1 MERTISVED
10 RIRRAE
16 EIYYRRR
23 QQEVPK
29 EQYEYIPKK
38 EKNIKEK
45 KNVKLLKKMI
55 NQIIVCLIIYS
66 VFYIIINN
74 NYIFSE
80 DFSNKLKEI
89 MNQDIDIQK
98 IYSYITVKGEE
109 ILEKIKGNEQS
120 ETNDQNNIE
129 SEQNIVDNGENIGG
143 AEEQTE
149 EGTENVGEN
158 SVTVETEEVQTEQV
172 VELSQ
177 MEQDALYIKNSINF
191 IKPVEGVISSKFG
204 LRNPTV
210 ETVPKNH
217 TGTDIAANMGTKI
230 VSATE
235 GTVTLVSTE
244 GDYGN
249 HIKIQVN
256 DVIILYA
263 HCKELLVKEGDVIK
277 QGQEIATVGSTG
289 NSTGPHLH
297 FEIRYQDRYV
307 DPELILEL

>member
-16 EIYYRRR
+16 EIYYRRK
-23 QQEVPK
+23 QKEIPK
-29 EQYEYIPKK
+29 EEYGYIPERKTIK
-38 EKNIKEK
+38 KEK
-45 KNVKLLKKMI
+45 KNIRLLKKMI

-66 VFYIIINN
+66 VFYMIINN

-89 MNQDIDIQK
+89 MSYDIDIQK
-98 IYSYITVKGEE
+98 FFSYITVNGNK
-109 ILEKIKGNEQS
+109 ILEKMNSNKQS
-120 ETNDQNNIE
+120 ENK
-129 SEQNIVDNGENIGG
+129 EQNSIDNNQNLVNNEENIGG
-143 AEEQTE
+143 AEEQAE
-149 EGTENVGEN
+149 ETSDSAEDNLET
-158 SVTVETEEVQTEQV
+158 SETEQNEQV
-172 VELSQ
+172 VELTQ

-217 TGTDIAANMGTKI
+217 TGTDIAANLGTQI

-235 GTVTLVSTE
+235 GTVILASSE

-249 HIKIQVN
+249 HLKIQVN
-256 DVIILYA
+256 DIVILYA
-263 HCKELLVKEGDVIK
+263 HCKELLVKEGDVIQ
-277 QGQEIATVGSTG
+277 QGQAIATVGSTG

-307 DPELILEL
+307 DPELILQL

>member
-16 EIYYRRR
+16 EIYYRRK
-23 QQEVPK
+23 QKEIPK
-29 EQYEYIPKK
+29 EEYEYMPERKTIK
-38 EKNIKEK
+38 KEK
-45 KNVKLLKKMI
+45 KNIRLLKKMI

-66 VFYIIINN
+66 VFYMIINN

-89 MNQDIDIQK
+89 MSYDIDIQK
-98 IYSYITVKGEE
+98 FFSYITVNGNK
-109 ILEKIKGNEQS
+109 ILEKMNSNKQS
-120 ETNDQNNIE
+120 ENK
-129 SEQNIVDNGENIGG
+129 EQNSIDNNQNLVNNEENIGG
-143 AEEQTE
+143 AEEQAEATSDSAE
-149 EGTENVGEN
+149 DNLET
-158 SVTVETEEVQTEQV
+158 SETEQNEQV
-172 VELSQ
+172 VELTQ

-217 TGTDIAANMGTKI
+217 TGTDIAANLGTPI

-235 GTVTLVSTE
+235 GTVILASSE

-249 HIKIQVN
+249 HLKIQVN
-256 DVIILYA
+256 DIVILYA
-263 HCKELLVKEGDVIK
+263 HCKELLVKEGDVIQ
-277 QGQEIATVGSTG
+277 QGQAIATVGSTG

-307 DPELILEL
+307 DPELILQL

>member
-16 EIYYRRR
+16 EIYYRRK
-23 QQEVPK
+23 QKEIPK
-29 EQYEYIPKK
+29 EEYGYIPERKTIK
-38 EKNIKEK
+38 KEK
-45 KNVKLLKKMI
+45 KNIRLLKKMI

-66 VFYIIINN
+66 VFYMIINN

-89 MNQDIDIQK
+89 MSYDIDIQK
-98 IYSYITVKGEE
+98 FFSYITVNGNK
-109 ILEKIKGNEQS
+109 ILEKMNSNKQS
-120 ETNDQNNIE
+120 ENK
-129 SEQNIVDNGENIGG
+129 EQNSIDNNQNLVNNEENIGG
-143 AEEQTE
+143 AEEQAEATSDSAE
-149 EGTENVGEN
+149 DNLET
-158 SVTVETEEVQTEQV
+158 SETEQNEQV
-172 VELSQ
+172 VELTQ

-217 TGTDIAANMGTKI
+217 TGTDIAANLGTPI

-235 GTVTLVSTE
+235 GTVILASSE

-249 HIKIQVN
+249 HLKIQVN
-256 DVIILYA
+256 DIVILYA
-263 HCKELLVKEGDVIK
+263 HCKELLVKEGDVIQ
-277 QGQEIATVGSTG
+277 QGQAIATVGSTG

-307 DPELILEL
+307 DPQLILQL

>member
-16 EIYYRRR
+16 EIYYRRK
-23 QQEVPK
+23 QKEIPK
-29 EQYEYIPKK
+29 EEYGYIPERKTIK
-38 EKNIKEK
+38 KEK
-45 KNVKLLKKMI
+45 KNIRLLKKMI

-66 VFYIIINN
+66 VFYMIINN

-89 MNQDIDIQK
+89 MSYDIDIQK
-98 IYSYITVKGEE
+98 FFSYITVNGNK
-109 ILEKIKGNEQS
+109 ILEKMNSNKQS
-120 ETNDQNNIE
+120 ENK
-129 SEQNIVDNGENIGG
+129 EQNSIDNNQNLVNNEENIGG
-143 AEEQTE
+143 AEEQAEATSDSAE
-149 EGTENVGEN
+149 DNLET
-158 SVTVETEEVQTEQV
+158 SETEQNEQV
-172 VELSQ
+172 VELTQ

-217 TGTDIAANMGTKI
+217 TGTDIAANLGTQI

-235 GTVTLVSTE
+235 GTVILASSE

-249 HIKIQVN
+249 HLKIQVN
-256 DVIILYA
+256 DIVILYA
-263 HCKELLVKEGDVIK
+263 HCKELLVKEGDVIQ
-277 QGQEIATVGSTG
+277 QGQAIATVGSTG

-307 DPELILEL
+307 DPELILQL

>member
-16 EIYYRRR
+16 EIYYRRK
-23 QQEVPK
+23 QKEIPK
-29 EQYEYIPKK
+29 EEYGYIPERKTIK
-38 EKNIKEK
+38 KEK
-45 KNVKLLKKMI
+45 KNIRLLKKMI

-66 VFYIIINN
+66 VFYMIINN

-89 MNQDIDIQK
+89 MSYDIDIQK
-98 IYSYITVKGEE
+98 FFSYITVNGNK
-109 ILEKIKGNEQS
+109 ILEKMNSNKQS
-120 ETNDQNNIE
+120 ENK
-129 SEQNIVDNGENIGG
+129 EQNSIDNNQNLVNNEENIGG
-143 AEEQTE
+143 AEEQAEATSDSAE
-149 EGTENVGEN
+149 DNLET
-158 SVTVETEEVQTEQV
+158 SETEQNEQV
-172 VELSQ
+172 VELTQ

-217 TGTDIAANMGTKI
+217 TGTDIAANLGTPI

-235 GTVTLVSTE
+235 GTVILASSE

-249 HIKIQVN
+249 HLKIQVN
-256 DVIILYA
+256 DIVILYA
-263 HCKELLVKEGDVIK
+263 HCKELLVKEGDAIQ
-277 QGQEIATVGSTG
+277 QGQAIATVGSTG

-307 DPELILEL
+307 DPELILQL

>member
-16 EIYYRRR
+16 EIYYRRK
-23 QQEVPK
+23 QKEIPK
-29 EQYEYIPKK
+29 EEYGYIPERKTIK
-38 EKNIKEK
+38 KEK
-45 KNVKLLKKMI
+45 KNIRLLKKMI

-66 VFYIIINN
+66 VFYMIINN

-89 MNQDIDIQK
+89 MSYDIDIQK
-98 IYSYITVKGEE
+98 FFSYITVNGNK
-109 ILEKIKGNEQS
+109 ILEKMNSNKQS
-120 ETNDQNNIE
+120 ENK
-129 SEQNIVDNGENIGG
+129 EQNSIDNNQNLVNNEENIGG
-143 AEEQTE
+143 AEEQAEASSDSAEDNLET
-149 EGTENVGEN
+149 
-158 SVTVETEEVQTEQV
+158 SETEQNEQV
-172 VELSQ
+172 VELTQ

-217 TGTDIAANMGTKI
+217 TGTDIAANLGTPI

-235 GTVTLVSTE
+235 GTVILASSE

-249 HIKIQVN
+249 HLKIQVN
-256 DVIILYA
+256 DIVILYA
-263 HCKELLVKEGDVIK
+263 HCKELLVKEGDVIQ
-277 QGQEIATVGSTG
+277 QGQAIATVGSTG

-307 DPELILEL
+307 DPELILQL

>member
-23 QQEVPK
+23 QKEIPK
-29 EQYEYIPKK
+29 EEYEYIPKREK
-38 EKNIKEK
+38 IKREKKNIK
-45 KNVKLLKKMI
+45 LLRKMI

-66 VFYIIINN
+66 VFYIIVNN

-89 MNQDIDIQK
+89 MSQDIDIKK
-98 IYSYITVKGEE
+98 IYSCITVNVNELLK
-109 ILEKIKGNEQS
+109 KFNSNAGNENT
-120 ETNDQNNIE
+120 EQNNTE
-129 SEQNIVDNGENIGG
+129 NSQNLVNNEENIGG
-143 AEEQTE
+143 AEEQPE
-149 EGTENVGEN
+149 VN
-158 SVTVETEEVQTEQV
+158 VETIEAEQEQTEQV

-210 ETVPKNH
+210 ATVPKKH
-217 TGTDIAANMGTKI
+217 TGTDIAANLGTKI
-230 VSATE
+230 VSATD
-235 GTVTLVSTE
+235 GTVTLVSSE

-249 HIKIQVN
+249 HLKIEVN
-256 DVIILYA
+256 NVTILYA

-297 FEIRYQDRYV
+297 FEIRYQERYV

>member
-16 EIYYRRR
+16 EIYYRRK
-23 QQEVPK
+23 QKEIPK
-29 EQYEYIPKK
+29 EEYEYIPERKTIK
-38 EKNIKEK
+38 KEK
-45 KNVKLLKKMI
+45 KNIRLLKKMI

-66 VFYIIINN
+66 VFYMIINN

-89 MNQDIDIQK
+89 MSYDIDIQK
-98 IYSYITVKGEE
+98 FFSYITVNGNK
-109 ILEKIKGNEQS
+109 ILEKMNSNKQS
-120 ETNDQNNIE
+120 ENK
-129 SEQNIVDNGENIGG
+129 EQNSIDNNQNLVNNEENIGG
-143 AEEQTE
+143 AEEQAEATSDSAE
-149 EGTENVGEN
+149 DNLET
-158 SVTVETEEVQTEQV
+158 SETEQNEQV
-172 VELSQ
+172 VELTQ

-217 TGTDIAANMGTKI
+217 TGTDIAANLGTPI

-235 GTVTLVSTE
+235 GTVILASSE

-249 HIKIQVN
+249 HLKIQVN
-256 DVIILYA
+256 DIVILYA
-263 HCKELLVKEGDVIK
+263 HCKELLVKEGDVIQ
-277 QGQEIATVGSTG
+277 QGQAIATVGSTG

-307 DPELILEL
+307 DPELILQL

>member
-16 EIYYRRR
+16 EIYYRRK
-23 QQEVPK
+23 QKEIPK
-29 EQYEYIPKK
+29 EEYGYIPERKTIK
-38 EKNIKEK
+38 KEK
-45 KNVKLLKKMI
+45 KNIRLLKKMI

-66 VFYIIINN
+66 VFYMIINN

-89 MNQDIDIQK
+89 MSYDIDVQK
-98 IYSYITVKGEE
+98 FFSYITVNGNK
-109 ILEKIKGNEQS
+109 ILEKMNSNKQS
-120 ETNDQNNIE
+120 ENK
-129 SEQNIVDNGENIGG
+129 EQNSIDNNQNLVNNEENIGG
-143 AEEQTE
+143 AEEQAEATSDSAE
-149 EGTENVGEN
+149 DNLET
-158 SVTVETEEVQTEQV
+158 SETEQNEQV
-172 VELSQ
+172 VELTQ

-217 TGTDIAANMGTKI
+217 TGTDIAANLGTQI

-235 GTVTLVSTE
+235 GTVILASSE

-249 HIKIQVN
+249 HLKIQVN
-256 DVIILYA
+256 DIVILYA
-263 HCKELLVKEGDVIK
+263 HCKELLVKEGDVIQ
-277 QGQEIATVGSTG
+277 QGQAIATVGSTG

-307 DPELILEL
+307 DPELILQL